1 MGLTEGGGPGAAK
14 ELWEAGDLTGSAR
27 PRPAPWL
34 KPSATANSCE
44 GEGGLL
50 EIFLPWIFLSPV
62 TNPRQQ
68 APGPCAD
75 KVLFPGRDDGI
86 DLAAARVET
95 IYAAQSS
102 PGDAR
107 RCSEM
112 AASAIYSSRGD
123 MIAEAVPGPGGPFEK
138 RGGRGGEGR
147 LTLIA
152 SAAERTRGAIGA
164 CISRAACQ
172 NGLPGTRRRARS
184 HRFLEFGQ
192 KSHSVSVSF
201 NRNHHRNRNESEF
214 WFRSKQKWM
223 HICTRVLWSNGF
235 TISVKIMRRGAN
247 RRCHTSAHSFSR
259 MLALPR
265 SATIDRPLLMWLIR
279 HGFRLCMHL

>member
-1 MGLTEGGGPGAAK
+1 MHQMGLTEGGGPGAAK

-95 IYAAQSS
+95 IYAAESS

-123 MIAEAVPGPGGPFEK
+123 LIAEAVPSPSGPLEK
-138 RGGRGGEGR
+138 RGGEEGRGG
-147 LTLIA
+147 
-152 SAAERTRGAIGA
+152 
-164 CISRAACQ
+164 SR
-172 NGLPGTRRRARS
+172 
-184 HRFLEFGQ
+184 
-192 KSHSVSVSF
+192 
-201 NRNHHRNRNESEF
+201 
-214 WFRSKQKWM
+214 
-223 HICTRVLWSNGF
+223 
-235 TISVKIMRRGAN
+235 
-247 RRCHTSAHSFSR
+247 
-259 MLALPR
+259 
-265 SATIDRPLLMWLIR
+265 
-279 HGFRLCMHL
+279 